1 MGGGAA
7 RASRAWRSGAVLGL
21 CAALAQPVAAQH
33 ADLLEGAPLAE
44 ALRAGGYVLY
54 FRHAATDWSGT
65 DRVRAAGEW
74 TSCDP
79 ARMRQ
84 LSPDGRA
91 TARAIGAALRALGIP
106 VGRVLASPYCRT
118 VETARALALGPVET
132 TSDLMNLRVAD
143 YFGGA
148 DAVAARTRRRLAQPP
163 PPGTNAVL
171 VAHGNVIRHAT
182 GEYPGEAGTVVFRP
196 TGDGRFRVTA
206 RLAPEDWTRLAAQAP
221 AGR

>member
-1 MGGGAA
+1 MPIGARGRSACRGSRARAATPAPDPGSARGAGMGGGAA

-84 LSPDGRA
+84 LSPD
-91 TARAIGAALRALGIP
+91 
-106 VGRVLASPYCRT
+106 
-118 VETARALALGPVET
+118 
-132 TSDLMNLRVAD
+132 
-143 YFGGA
+143 
-148 DAVAARTRRRLAQPP
+148 
-163 PPGTNAVL
+163 
-171 VAHGNVIRHAT
+171 
-182 GEYPGEAGTVVFRP
+182 
-196 TGDGRFRVTA
+196 
-206 RLAPEDWTRLAAQAP
+206 
-221 AGR
+221 